1 MIDIRKIQEEEQRK
15 AIEALFQY
23 YKADKKNR
31 SGLIVAPPGY
41 GKSYIGAGIAKRLI
55 KAKPEYKVLSIV
67 HKMDLVDHNSKAFKT
82 LCPDIKFSVYNAGL
96 KKKCLQHNVIFGSIQ
111 SLHGKHLFVG
121 KVDLLIVDEAHLI
134 PSSSQGQYRDFI
146 DELLKINP
154 SMRIAGM
161 TGTEWR
167 MDNGLLLNGD
177 DAIFDAIVY
186 KIPLKKG
193 FEDGVLCPIV
203 SPSLEDKKV
212 IGDFTNL
219 KINKM
224 NNEYTTSS
232 VEASMLKIIYP
243 ALKEAIGLSKNRRA
257 GFIFCPSLRMCDD
270 VLKFLQEIGECCELV
285 TSKTSGRL
293 DSLARFKAGK
303 VRWLITVDA
312 LTTGTDCPILDVI
325 IILRAI
331 HSTNLLLQMYGRGF
345 RLYENKHNC
354 LILDYGQNFER
365 HGAIDKIEPPPEKVK
380 RNKEGK
386 EVVESSKKEC
396 LKCGKEVGAKCEKCP
411 YCGHG
416 FMITRK
422 IEKEAAVGDLISSIK
437 PPEWIGVKFVT
448 KNRHKKEGKPDCLRV
463 TYICDNKKPY
473 SEYLCLEHNDPFSK
487 KKAKEFYLGMGVIPP
502 STIAEAEQIK
512 IEIPEKILVDLNG
525 KYPKVLERRFNLES
539 SGQI

>member
-1 MIDIRKIQEEEQRK
+1 MIEFRPEQQE
-15 AIEALFQY
+15 AIDALFQY
-23 YKADKKNR
+23 YRANKENR
-31 SGLIVAPPGY
+31 SGLIVVPPAG
-41 GKSYIGAGIAKRLI
+41 GKSIIGAGIIQYLLKR
-55 KAKPEYKVLSIV
+55 KPECRILSIV
-67 HKMDLVDHNSKAFKT
+67 HKMDLVDHNSKAFKSV
-82 LCPDIKFSVYNAGL
+82 CPDIKFSIYNAGL

-121 KVDLLIVDEAHLI
+121 KIDLLIIDEAHLI

-146 DELLKINP
+146 NELLKINP
-154 SMRIAGM
+154 QMRIAGM
-161 TGTEWR
+161 TGTPWR
-167 MDNGLLLNGD
+167 MDNGSLLNGD
-177 DAIFDAIVY
+177 DSLFDAIVY
-186 KIPLKKG
+186 EIPLKKM
-193 FEDGVLCPIV
+193 FEEGRICPV
-203 SPSLEDKKV
+203 VTPSEEDKKIV
-212 IGDFTNL
+212 GDFTDL

-243 ALKEAIGLSKNRRA
+243 ALKEAVSLGRDRKA

-270 VLKFLQEIGECCELV
+270 VLKFLREIGESCELV
-285 TSKTSGRL
+285 TSKTKDRL
-293 DSLARFKAGK
+293 GSLARFKSGK

-354 LILDYGQNFER
+354 LILDYGQNFDR

-396 LKCGKEVGAKCEKCP
+396 LKCGQEVGAKCETCP
-411 YCGHG
+411 FCGHG

-473 SEYLCLEHNDPFSK
+473 SEYLCIEHNDPYSK
-487 KKAKEFYLGMGVIPP
+487 KNVFNFYNKMGRLPP
-502 STIAEAEQIK
+502 STVSEAEK
-512 IEIPEKILVDLNG
+512 TEIFIPDKILVNFNG
-525 KYPKVLERRFNLES
+525 KYPKILDREWSLEGAR
-539 SGQI
+539 I